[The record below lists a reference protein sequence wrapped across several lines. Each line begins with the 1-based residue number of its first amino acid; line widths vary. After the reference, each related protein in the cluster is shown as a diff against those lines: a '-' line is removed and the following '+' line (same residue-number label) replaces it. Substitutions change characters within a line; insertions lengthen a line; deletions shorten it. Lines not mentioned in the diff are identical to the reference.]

1 MPLIALILA
10 ILSGLTV
17 LVGYFVPAFQEVQQL
32 LLNWAIILTGTAAIV
47 GIFNLVLVH
56 ASRIQKK
63 EQGAAYSAI
72 LLISLFATFV
82 LGLALG
88 PDHAALRSL
97 VNAVIVPAESSLMG
111 VLAITLI
118 VGAVRLLGRRLNL
131 MSIVFLSTAVLML
144 LGSATLPFGEIGALT
159 SFARPWFLHVFA
171 MGGARGIIVGMALGT
186 IVTGLR
192 VLIGAHRPYEGG

>member
-17 LVGYFVPAFQEVQQL
+17 LAGYFVPALQDVQQL
-32 LLNWAIILTGTAAIV
+32 FLNWAIILAGTAAIV

-56 ASRIQKK
+56 AGRIQRK

-72 LLISLFATFV
+72 LLIALFATFV
-82 LGLALG
+82 FGLVLG
-88 PDHAALRSL
+88 PDHAVLRSL

-118 VGAVRLLGRRLNL
+118 VGAVRLLGRRLTL

-159 SFARPWFLHVFA
+159 NFARPWFLHVFA

-186 IVTGLR
+186 MVTGLR